1 MKYRIKAIKVI
12 NHFLEFEVEANS
24 RQEAETKVWDLEENN
39 KGVEVNSDCTNF
51 EILETQIIN

>member
-1 MKYRIKAIKVI
+1 MKYRIKAVKVI

-24 RQEAETKVWDLEENN
+24 RQEAETKVWNLGEDN